1 MNSAELIDELASKTG
16 LSKNKVS
23 QVLKTFTATVTKQV
37 QKGSDVRLVGFGT
50 FKRITRQARKGRNPQ
65 TGASVKIPA
74 RKAPKFI
81 AGRNFKEAVSGRKS
95 A

>member
-1 MNSAELIDELASKTG
+1 MNSAELVDKLASDTG
-16 LSKNKVS
+16 LSKSKVS
-23 QVLKTFTATVTKQV
+23 QVLKSFTTTVTKQV

-65 TGASVKIPA
+65 TGATVKIPS